1 MSKSTDKTGKTA
13 VTKDVNMDLS
23 IGTRVDVKGG
33 THDGKTGTIKKVNDQ
48 KPRVLLDDGTEVN
61 IDKKHLVLS
70 QTAASSSSDPETR
83 IFELE
88 AQVDLQAQEMAA
100 QAVLIDCTF
109 FWSRWLRFFPGF
121 VCCLHRP
128 RADYASIGERQPLV
142 GGAPAAAGSDGSLG
156 SPALRAAPGCCSSV

>member
-61 IDKKHLVLS
+61 IDKKHLVIS

-100 QAVLIDCTF
+100 QAREIERLNALLAQIKV
-109 FWSRWLRFFPGF
+109 
-121 VCCLHRP
+121 
-128 RADYASIGERQPLV
+128 AASS
-142 GGAPAAAGSDGSLG
+142 SDVVPKAEDDDL
-156 SPALRAAPGCCSSV
+156 

>member
-23 IGTRVDVKGG
+23 IGTRVDVRGG

-70 QTAASSSSDPETR
+70 QTAASTSSDPETR

-100 QAVLIDCTF
+100 QAREIERLNALLAQIKV
-109 FWSRWLRFFPGF
+109 
-121 VCCLHRP
+121 
-128 RADYASIGERQPLV
+128 AASS
-142 GGAPAAAGSDGSLG
+142 SDVVPKAEDDDL
-156 SPALRAAPGCCSSV
+156 

>member
-61 IDKKHLVLS
+61 IDKKHLALS
-70 QTAASSSSDPETR
+70 QTAASSSSVDPGTR

-100 QAVLIDCTF
+100 QAREIERLNALLAQIKV
-109 FWSRWLRFFPGF
+109 
-121 VCCLHRP
+121 
-128 RADYASIGERQPLV
+128 AASS
-142 GGAPAAAGSDGSLG
+142 SDVVPKAEDDDL
-156 SPALRAAPGCCSSV
+156 

>member
-1 MSKSTDKTGKTA
+1 MSKSTKSSDKTGKTA

-61 IDKKHLVLS
+61 IDKKHLVIS

-100 QAVLIDCTF
+100 QAREIERLNALLAQIKV
-109 FWSRWLRFFPGF
+109 
-121 VCCLHRP
+121 
-128 RADYASIGERQPLV
+128 AASSS
-142 GGAPAAAGSDGSLG
+142 AAVPKAEDDDL
-156 SPALRAAPGCCSSV
+156 

>member
-1 MSKSTDKTGKTA
+1 MSKSTDKTGKTAVTKA

-23 IGTRVDVKGG
+23 IGTRVDVRGG

-61 IDKKHLVLS
+61 IDKKHLALS
-70 QTAASSSSDPETR
+70 QTAASSSSVDPGTR

-100 QAVLIDCTF
+100 QAREIERLNALLAQIKV
-109 FWSRWLRFFPGF
+109 
-121 VCCLHRP
+121 
-128 RADYASIGERQPLV
+128 AASS
-142 GGAPAAAGSDGSLG
+142 SDVVPKAEDDDL
-156 SPALRAAPGCCSSV
+156 

>member
-1 MSKSTDKTGKTA
+1 MSKSTDKTGKTAVTKA

-100 QAVLIDCTF
+100 PAREIERLNALLAQIKVA
-109 FWSRWLRFFPGF
+109 
-121 VCCLHRP
+121 
-128 RADYASIGERQPLV
+128 ASS
-142 GGAPAAAGSDGSLG
+142 SDVVPKAEGDDL
-156 SPALRAAPGCCSSV
+156 

>member
-1 MSKSTDKTGKTA
+1 MSKSDKTGKTTVTKA

-61 IDKKHLVLS
+61 IDKKHLVIS

-100 QAVLIDCTF
+100 QAREIERLNALLAQIKV
-109 FWSRWLRFFPGF
+109 
-121 VCCLHRP
+121 
-128 RADYASIGERQPLV
+128 AASS
-142 GGAPAAAGSDGSLG
+142 SDVVPKAEDDDL
-156 SPALRAAPGCCSSV
+156 

>member
-1 MSKSTDKTGKTA
+1 MSKSTEKTGKTA

-33 THDGKTGTIKKVNDQ
+33 THDGKKGTIKKVNDQ
-48 KPRVLLDDGTEVN
+48 KPRVLLDNGEEVN

-70 QTAASSSSDPETR
+70 QTSASSSSVDPGTR

-100 QAVLIDCTF
+100 QAKEIERLNALLAQIKV
-109 FWSRWLRFFPGF
+109 
-121 VCCLHRP
+121 
-128 RADYASIGERQPLV
+128 AASS
-142 GGAPAAAGSDGSLG
+142 SDVVPKAEDDDL
-156 SPALRAAPGCCSSV
+156 

>member
-100 QAVLIDCTF
+100 QAREIERLNALLAQIKV
-109 FWSRWLRFFPGF
+109 
-121 VCCLHRP
+121 
-128 RADYASIGERQPLV
+128 AASSSDV
-142 GGAPAAAGSDGSLG
+142 APKAEDDDL
-156 SPALRAAPGCCSSV
+156 

>member
-1 MSKSTDKTGKTA
+1 MSKSTDKTGKTAVTKA

-61 IDKKHLVLS
+61 IDKKHLVIS

-100 QAVLIDCTF
+100 QAREIERLNALLAQIKV
-109 FWSRWLRFFPGF
+109 
-121 VCCLHRP
+121 
-128 RADYASIGERQPLV
+128 AASS
-142 GGAPAAAGSDGSLG
+142 SDVVPKAEGDDL
-156 SPALRAAPGCCSSV
+156 

>member
-1 MSKSTDKTGKTA
+1 MSKSTDKTGKTAVTKA

-61 IDKKHLVLS
+61 IDKKHLVIS

-100 QAVLIDCTF
+100 QAREIERLNALLAQIKV
-109 FWSRWLRFFPGF
+109 
-121 VCCLHRP
+121 
-128 RADYASIGERQPLV
+128 AASS
-142 GGAPAAAGSDGSLG
+142 SDVVPKAEDDDL
-156 SPALRAAPGCCSSV
+156 

>member
-1 MSKSTDKTGKTA
+1 MSKSTDKTGKTAVTKA

-100 QAVLIDCTF
+100 QAREIERLNALLAQIKV
-109 FWSRWLRFFPGF
+109 
-121 VCCLHRP
+121 
-128 RADYASIGERQPLV
+128 AASS
-142 GGAPAAAGSDGSLG
+142 SDVVPKAEDDDL
-156 SPALRAAPGCCSSV
+156 

>member
-13 VTKDVNMDLS
+13 VTKVTKDVNMDLS

-61 IDKKHLVLS
+61 IDKKHLVIS
-70 QTAASSSSDPETR
+70 QIAASSSSDPETR

-100 QAVLIDCTF
+100 QAREIERLNALLAQIKV
-109 FWSRWLRFFPGF
+109 
-121 VCCLHRP
+121 
-128 RADYASIGERQPLV
+128 AASS
-142 GGAPAAAGSDGSLG
+142 SDVVPKAEDDDL
-156 SPALRAAPGCCSSV
+156 

>member
-1 MSKSTDKTGKTA
+1 MSKSDKTGKTAVTKA

-61 IDKKHLVLS
+61 IDKKHLVIS

-100 QAVLIDCTF
+100 QAREIERLNALLAQIKV
-109 FWSRWLRFFPGF
+109 
-121 VCCLHRP
+121 
-128 RADYASIGERQPLV
+128 AASSS
-142 GGAPAAAGSDGSLG
+142 AAVPKAEDDDL
-156 SPALRAAPGCCSSV
+156 

>member
-1 MSKSTDKTGKTA
+1 MSKSTDKTGKTAVTKA

-48 KPRVLLDDGTEVN
+48 KPRVLLDNGEEVN

-100 QAVLIDCTF
+100 QAREIERLNALLAQIKV
-109 FWSRWLRFFPGF
+109 
-121 VCCLHRP
+121 
-128 RADYASIGERQPLV
+128 AASS
-142 GGAPAAAGSDGSLG
+142 SDVVPKAEDDEL
-156 SPALRAAPGCCSSV
+156 

>member
-70 QTAASSSSDPETR
+70 QTAASTSSDPETR

-100 QAVLIDCTF
+100 QAREIERLNALLAQIKV
-109 FWSRWLRFFPGF
+109 
-121 VCCLHRP
+121 
-128 RADYASIGERQPLV
+128 AASS
-142 GGAPAAAGSDGSLG
+142 SDVVPKAEDDDL
-156 SPALRAAPGCCSSV
+156 

>member
-1 MSKSTDKTGKTA
+1 MSKSDKTGKTA
-13 VTKDVNMDLS
+13 VTKVVTKDVNMDLS
-23 IGTRVDVKGG
+23 IGTRVDVRGG

-100 QAVLIDCTF
+100 QAREIERLNALLAQIKV
-109 FWSRWLRFFPGF
+109 
-121 VCCLHRP
+121 
-128 RADYASIGERQPLV
+128 AASS
-142 GGAPAAAGSDGSLG
+142 SDVVPKAEDDDL
-156 SPALRAAPGCCSSV
+156 

>member
-1 MSKSTDKTGKTA
+1 MSKSTDKTGKTAVTKA

-23 IGTRVDVKGG
+23 IGTRVDVRGG

-48 KPRVLLDDGTEVN
+48 KPRVLLDNGEEVN

-100 QAVLIDCTF
+100 QAREIERLNALLAQIKV
-109 FWSRWLRFFPGF
+109 
-121 VCCLHRP
+121 
-128 RADYASIGERQPLV
+128 AASS
-142 GGAPAAAGSDGSLG
+142 SDVVPKAEDDDL
-156 SPALRAAPGCCSSV
+156 

>member
-1 MSKSTDKTGKTA
+1 MSKSTEKTGKTA

-100 QAVLIDCTF
+100 QAREIERLNALLAQIKV
-109 FWSRWLRFFPGF
+109 
-121 VCCLHRP
+121 
-128 RADYASIGERQPLV
+128 AASS
-142 GGAPAAAGSDGSLG
+142 SDVVPKAEDDDL
-156 SPALRAAPGCCSSV
+156 

>member
-1 MSKSTDKTGKTA
+1 MSKSDKTGKTTVTKA

-100 QAVLIDCTF
+100 QAREIERLNALLAQIKV
-109 FWSRWLRFFPGF
+109 
-121 VCCLHRP
+121 
-128 RADYASIGERQPLV
+128 AASS
-142 GGAPAAAGSDGSLG
+142 SDVVPKAEDDDL
-156 SPALRAAPGCCSSV
+156 

>member
-13 VTKDVNMDLS
+13 ATKDVNMDLS
-23 IGTRVDVKGG
+23 IGTRVDVRGG

-100 QAVLIDCTF
+100 QAREIERLNALLAQIKV
-109 FWSRWLRFFPGF
+109 
-121 VCCLHRP
+121 
-128 RADYASIGERQPLV
+128 AASS
-142 GGAPAAAGSDGSLG
+142 SDVVPKAEDDDL
-156 SPALRAAPGCCSSV
+156 

>member
-1 MSKSTDKTGKTA
+1 MSKSTDKTGKTAVTKA

-23 IGTRVDVKGG
+23 IGTRVDVRGG

-61 IDKKHLVLS
+61 IDKKHLVIS
-70 QTAASSSSDPETR
+70 QTAASTSSDPETR

-100 QAVLIDCTF
+100 QAREIERLNALLAQIKV
-109 FWSRWLRFFPGF
+109 
-121 VCCLHRP
+121 
-128 RADYASIGERQPLV
+128 AASS
-142 GGAPAAAGSDGSLG
+142 SDVVPKAEDDDL
-156 SPALRAAPGCCSSV
+156 

>member
-1 MSKSTDKTGKTA
+1 MSKSDKTGKTAVTKA

-23 IGTRVDVKGG
+23 IGTRVDVRGG

-100 QAVLIDCTF
+100 QAREIERLNALLAQIKVAASSSDVVLKAEDDD
-109 FWSRWLRFFPGF
+109 L
-121 VCCLHRP
+121 
-128 RADYASIGERQPLV
+128 
-142 GGAPAAAGSDGSLG
+142 
-156 SPALRAAPGCCSSV
+156 

>member
-1 MSKSTDKTGKTA
+1 MSKSTDKTGKTAVTKA

-23 IGTRVDVKGG
+23 IGTRVEVKGG

-48 KPRVLLDDGTEVN
+48 KPRVLLDNGEEVN

-70 QTAASSSSDPETR
+70 QTAASTSSDPETR

-100 QAVLIDCTF
+100 QAREIERLNALLAQIKV
-109 FWSRWLRFFPGF
+109 
-121 VCCLHRP
+121 
-128 RADYASIGERQPLV
+128 AASS
-142 GGAPAAAGSDGSLG
+142 SDVVPKAEDDDL
-156 SPALRAAPGCCSSV
+156 

>member
-13 VTKDVNMDLS
+13 ATKDVNMDLS

-100 QAVLIDCTF
+100 QAREIERLNALLAQIKV
-109 FWSRWLRFFPGF
+109 
-121 VCCLHRP
+121 
-128 RADYASIGERQPLV
+128 AASS
-142 GGAPAAAGSDGSLG
+142 SDVVPKAEDDDL
-156 SPALRAAPGCCSSV
+156 

>member
-33 THDGKTGTIKKVNDQ
+33 THDGRTGTIKKVNDQ

-100 QAVLIDCTF
+100 QAREIERLNALLAQIKV
-109 FWSRWLRFFPGF
+109 
-121 VCCLHRP
+121 
-128 RADYASIGERQPLV
+128 AASS
-142 GGAPAAAGSDGSLG
+142 SDVVPKAEDDEL
-156 SPALRAAPGCCSSV
+156 

>member
-1 MSKSTDKTGKTA
+1 MSKSTDKTGKTAVTKA

-61 IDKKHLVLS
+61 IDKKHLALS
-70 QTAASSSSDPETR
+70 QTAASSSSVDPGTR

-100 QAVLIDCTF
+100 QAREIERLNALLAQIKV
-109 FWSRWLRFFPGF
+109 
-121 VCCLHRP
+121 
-128 RADYASIGERQPLV
+128 AASS
-142 GGAPAAAGSDGSLG
+142 SDVVPKAEGDDL
-156 SPALRAAPGCCSSV
+156 

>member
-1 MSKSTDKTGKTA
+1 MSKSTEKTGKTA

-70 QTAASSSSDPETR
+70 QTAASSSSVDPGTR

-100 QAVLIDCTF
+100 QAREIERLNALLAQIKV
-109 FWSRWLRFFPGF
+109 
-121 VCCLHRP
+121 
-128 RADYASIGERQPLV
+128 AASS
-142 GGAPAAAGSDGSLG
+142 SDVVPKAEDDDL
-156 SPALRAAPGCCSSV
+156 

>member
-13 VTKDVNMDLS
+13 VTKGVNMDLS

-61 IDKKHLVLS
+61 IDKKHLVIS

-100 QAVLIDCTF
+100 QAREIERLNALLAQIKV
-109 FWSRWLRFFPGF
+109 
-121 VCCLHRP
+121 
-128 RADYASIGERQPLV
+128 AASS
-142 GGAPAAAGSDGSLG
+142 SDVVPKAEDDDL
-156 SPALRAAPGCCSSV
+156 

>member
-23 IGTRVDVKGG
+23 IGTRVDVRGG

-61 IDKKHLVLS
+61 IDKKHLVIS

-100 QAVLIDCTF
+100 QAREIERLNALLAQIKV
-109 FWSRWLRFFPGF
+109 
-121 VCCLHRP
+121 
-128 RADYASIGERQPLV
+128 AASS
-142 GGAPAAAGSDGSLG
+142 SDVVPKAEDDDL
-156 SPALRAAPGCCSSV
+156 

>member
-48 KPRVLLDDGTEVN
+48 KPRVLLDNGEEVN

-70 QTAASSSSDPETR
+70 QTSASSSSVDPGTR

-100 QAVLIDCTF
+100 QAKEIERLNALLAQIKV
-109 FWSRWLRFFPGF
+109 
-121 VCCLHRP
+121 
-128 RADYASIGERQPLV
+128 AASS
-142 GGAPAAAGSDGSLG
+142 SDVVPKAEDDDL
-156 SPALRAAPGCCSSV
+156 

>member
-1 MSKSTDKTGKTA
+1 MSKSTDKTGKTS

-70 QTAASSSSDPETR
+70 QTAASSSSVDPGTR

-100 QAVLIDCTF
+100 QAREIERLNALLAQIKV
-109 FWSRWLRFFPGF
+109 
-121 VCCLHRP
+121 
-128 RADYASIGERQPLV
+128 AASS
-142 GGAPAAAGSDGSLG
+142 SDVVPKAEDDDL
-156 SPALRAAPGCCSSV
+156 

>member
-100 QAVLIDCTF
+100 QAREIERLNALLAQIKV
-109 FWSRWLRFFPGF
+109 
-121 VCCLHRP
+121 
-128 RADYASIGERQPLV
+128 AASS
-142 GGAPAAAGSDGSLG
+142 SDVVPKAEDDDL
-156 SPALRAAPGCCSSV
+156 

>member
-1 MSKSTDKTGKTA
+1 MEALQIGRKIAELHRATESTTAMSKSTDKTGKTA

-61 IDKKHLVLS
+61 IDKKHLVIS
-70 QTAASSSSDPETR
+70 QTAASTSSDPETR

-100 QAVLIDCTF
+100 QAREIERLNALLAQIKV
-109 FWSRWLRFFPGF
+109 
-121 VCCLHRP
+121 
-128 RADYASIGERQPLV
+128 AASS
-142 GGAPAAAGSDGSLG
+142 SDVVPKAEDDDL
-156 SPALRAAPGCCSSV
+156 

>member
-61 IDKKHLVLS
+61 IDKKHLVIS
-70 QTAASSSSDPETR
+70 QTAASTSSDPETR

-100 QAVLIDCTF
+100 QAREIERLNALLAQIKV
-109 FWSRWLRFFPGF
+109 
-121 VCCLHRP
+121 
-128 RADYASIGERQPLV
+128 AASS
-142 GGAPAAAGSDGSLG
+142 SDVVPKAEDDDL
-156 SPALRAAPGCCSSV
+156 

>member
-48 KPRVLLDDGTEVN
+48 KPRVLLDDGSEVN
-61 IDKKHLVLS
+61 IDKKHLVIS

-100 QAVLIDCTF
+100 QAREIERLNALLAQIKV
-109 FWSRWLRFFPGF
+109 
-121 VCCLHRP
+121 
-128 RADYASIGERQPLV
+128 AASS
-142 GGAPAAAGSDGSLG
+142 SDVVPKAEDDDL
-156 SPALRAAPGCCSSV
+156 